1 MAHATTA
8 DGARIWYQG
17 EGHGDPVLLLPG
29 QSLDSRMW
37 GPVATDLAARHHVIR
52 MDNRGTGRSEDGTDT
67 DYSTALFARDAL
79 AVLTDQGIDR
89 AHVYGFSMGGR
100 VAQVLATLA
109 PERVGALVLGATGPG
124 GTEEFPRSE
133 AANEAL
139 RTVST
144 PAGRAALTDLFFT
157 PDWVRDHPELVESVA
172 PANSRRS
179 QRRHF
184 IASADHRGWD
194 LLPRITAP
202 TLVLHG
208 GDDALTPPE
217 NAHRIANRIPGARV
231 RIFDGARHGVH
242 LEARPAASDAVLDFL
257 ARHPLG

>member
-8 DGARIWYQG
+8 DGARIWYDG
-17 EGHGDPVLLLPG
+17 DGDGDPVLLLPG

-37 GPVATDLAARHHVIR
+37 GPLATDLAARHRVIL
-52 MDNRGTGRSEDGTDT
+52 MDNRGTGRSEDGAET

-100 VAQVLATLA
+100 IAQVLATLA
-109 PERVGALVLGATGPG
+109 PDRIGALVLAATGPG
-124 GTEEFPRSE
+124 GTEEVPRSE

-144 PAGRAALTDLFFT
+144 PAGRAALTELFFT
-157 PDWVRDHPELVESVA
+157 PDWVRDHAELVESVT
-172 PANSRRS
+172 PSNSRRS

-184 IASADHRGWD
+184 IASTDHRGWD

-217 NAHRIANRIPGARV
+217 NAHRIAGRVPDARV

-242 LEARPAASDAVLDFL
+242 LEARPAASDTVLDFL
-257 ARHPLG
+257 AQNPLD